1 MSRPHKRMEP
11 HSALHGRPLSRG
23 EAEILS
29 PGGLCRDPSHAWPTV
44 LEDCPARKCLKR
56 QPGHAS
62 YTVVHHSSLPH
73 LSRPPEEPV
82 VQAAGKGSQ
91 VHLSLVQGGGEPEHA
106 DRGRGV
112 ISAGPLNEA
121 PEAHTHSVDSLD
133 SVPNDDDDGQVS
145 ESETGPSSPSQRSTG
160 SGGVDVAEANNDDEE
175 VSDSETESST
185 SSQWSTGS
193 DGVGAAEDMEQQP
206 VPALPLP
213 VRPWIAPSSDNGA
226 PASVQPP
233 SVDRAQ
239 GVGGA
244 SPRLEPVRST
254 LPGTQPL
261 KRSRVGAARIMAWAH
276 ARRAYDALLGA
287 EAGGSAVPGGDGE
300 DSDSGW
306 DLIERAE
313 VPVEDTPALET
324 LWEFEMLEVSGPGT
338 GDGDG
343 NWGWTSVS

>member
-1 MSRPHKRMEP
+1 MSRPTKRMEP
-11 HSALHGRPLSRG
+11 HSALHGRPLCRG

-29 PGGLCRDPSHAWPTV
+29 PGSLCRDPSHAWPTV
-44 LEDCPARKCLKR
+44 LEDCAARKCLKR

-62 YTVVHHSSLPH
+62 YTVVHHSSLPR

-82 VQAAGKGSQ
+82 VQAAGEGSQ
-91 VHLSLVQGGGEPEHA
+91 AHLSLVQGGGEPEHA

-133 SVPNDDDDGQVS
+133 TVPNDDDDEQVS
-145 ESETGPSSPSQRSTG
+145 DSETRPSSPSQRSTG
-160 SGGVDVAEANNDDEE
+160 SGGVGVAEANNDDEE

-193 DGVGAAEDMEQQP
+193 DGVRAAEDLEQQP

-213 VRPWIAPSSDNGA
+213 VRPWIAPSSDNGG

-244 SPRLEPVRST
+244 RPWLEPVRST

-261 KRSRVGAARIMAWAH
+261 PRSRVSAARIMAWAH
-276 ARRAYDALLGA
+276 ARRAYDALLGSK
-287 EAGGSAVPGGDGE
+287 AGGSAVEGRDGE
-300 DSDSGW
+300 ESDDDW
-306 DLIERAE
+306 DLIDRRE
-313 VPVEDTPALET
+313 VPVEDAVMGEN
-324 LWEFEMLEVSGPGT
+324 LWDFQMLEVNGSRE
-338 GDGDG
+338 GDVDG
-343 NWGWTSVS
+343 AWVWTSVS